1 MIGLKHRERS
11 IVHYS
16 FLASSTSYEEANYVV
31 VGVPY
36 DSTSSWGVGARFGP
50 LSIIEA
56 SEYLDPFDLE
66 LNCIPLEAGIYTIPE
81 ISTLELT
88 PENMVKLVEEVVAEI
103 KEDSKVPILL
113 GGEHTISLGGISALK
128 DEMDALI
135 VLDAH
140 ADFYDSYGGRKISH
154 ATVSK
159 RASEVVRQVI
169 IYGVRTLGW
178 EEKHE
183 IDNTKNV
190 KIIKRIKNRTDKSNI
205 LEILDSIEGK
215 KVYLSVDIDVLD
227 PPQVPC
233 VSTPEPG
240 GLTYAELIELMGNIM
255 RKTEVIGMDF
265 VEFSPCPGIRSD
277 AYLVAK
283 LIYKAIGYHISY
295 IRKDE
300 LGCNPNR

>member
-1 MIGLKHRERS
+1 MIELKHRERD
-11 IVHYS
+11 IVPYS
-16 FLASSTSYEEANYVV
+16 FLSSSTSYEEANYVV

-56 SEYLDPFDLE
+56 SGYLDPFDLE
-66 LNCIPLEAGIYTIPE
+66 LNCIPLEAGIYTMPE

-88 PENMVKLVEEVVAEI
+88 PESMVKLVEGIVTEI
-103 KEDSKVPILL
+103 KEDGKVPILL

-135 VLDAH
+135 ILDAH

-159 RASEVVRQVI
+159 RASEIIRQVI

-183 IDNTKNV
+183 INNTKNV
-190 KIIKRIKNRTDKSNI
+190 KIIKRIENNI
-205 LEILDSIEGK
+205 LRVLDSIEGK

-240 GLTYAELIELMGNIM
+240 GLTYAELIELMRNIM

-283 LIYKAIGYHISY
+283 LVYKAIGYHISY
-295 IRKDE
+295 LRKDE
-300 LGCNPNR
+300 LGCHPDR

>member
-1 MIGLKHRERS
+1 MVVELERYKKN
-11 IVHYS
+11 IVPHS
-16 FLASSTSYEEANYVV
+16 FLSSSISYEEANYVII
-31 VGVPY
+31 GAPY
-36 DSTSSWGVGARFGP
+36 DSTSSWGVGSRFGP
-50 LSIIEA
+50 SSIIEA

-81 ISTLELT
+81 ISILELD
-88 PENMVKLVEEVVAEI
+88 PSNMVKLVESTVASI
-103 KEDSKVPILL
+103 REDGKIPVLL
-113 GGEHTISLGGISALK
+113 GGEHTVSLGGIKALK
-128 DEMDALI
+128 DHIDVLI

-159 RASEVVRQVI
+159 RASEIVDQVV

-178 EEKHE
+178 EEKNE
-183 IDNTKNV
+183 LDSVKNV
-190 KIIKRIKNRTDKSNI
+190 KIIERSEEDRDC
-205 LEILDSIEGK
+205 LMEVLDTIEGK
-215 KVYLSVDIDVLD
+215 KVYLSVDVDVLD

-233 VSTPEPG
+233 VGTPEPG
-240 GLTYAELIELMGNIM
+240 GLTYLELARLIRDIM
-255 RKTEVIGMDF
+255 KRTEVISMDF

-295 IRKDE
+295 LRKED
-300 LGCNPNR
+300 LGCHPDR